1 MPGVLNR
8 NPACGDL
15 VRVGFGT
22 EPGRVGVGDT
32 ALEDE
37 IELMLAFRT
46 AGLFPIDFSDMR
58 QFQNGN
64 VGADFFAAF
73 PFQGGNEILARFL
86 LPTGQREVPAF
97 HRVLFFLDQ

>member
-1 MPGVLNR
+1 MPGVLSR

-15 VRVGFGT
+15 VRVGFGA
-22 EPGRVGVGDT
+22 EPGRVGIGDT

-37 IELMLAFRT
+37 IELMLALGT
-46 AGLFPIDFSDMR
+46 TGLFPIDFSDMD
-58 QFQNGN
+58 QFGNGN

-73 PFQGGNEILARFL
+73 PFQGGNEVLARFL
-86 LPTGQREVPAF
+86 LSTGQGKVPAF